1 MPLALETWPTAPLLY
16 DSLEGPM
23 YTKPAPYVQDL
34 AYLSVQLTWTLSF
47 IIAMAKA
54 HTFGLQRL
62 PLFYCFLVRAPFVM
76 AEGFWYMGLFE
87 DIEREVWSLNV
98 ARSREDFSSYDAIN
112 SRPLLLFGMKRGIA
126 TLTLAVIFTSL
137 AFRKYHERTSWMV
150 WLSIMLLLDFTL
162 RSLFYLCWYV
172 LPRYSTSKAWLERG
186 KTTLFPK
193 FQSWFVRAREQLR
206 VKHERVPFNEA
217 DAEPFKEKAGFVLG
231 YYGAILT
238 SFWRVAADRD
248 VGRR

>member
-1 MPLALETWPTAPLLY
+1 MGLALETWPTAPLLY

-54 HTFGLQRL
+54 HTFGIRRL
-62 PLFYCFLVRAPFVM
+62 SIFYCFLVREPFVM
-76 AEGFWYMGLFE
+76 AEGFWYMGLLE
-87 DIEREVWSLNV
+87 DIKREVWSWNV
-98 ARSREDFSSYDAIN
+98 TRSREDFSSYDAIN
-112 SRPLLLFGMKRGIA
+112 SHPLLLFDMKHDIT
-126 TLTLAVIFTSL
+126 TLTLTIIFTSL
-137 AFRKYHERTSWMV
+137 AFRKYHERNSWMV
-150 WLSIMLLLDFTL
+150 WLSIMLPLDFTL

-172 LPRYSTSKAWLERG
+172 LPRYSISKAWLERG
-186 KTTLFPK
+186 KTTLFPN
-193 FQSWFVRAREQLR
+193 FQPWFVRAREQLR

-217 DAEPFKEKAGFVLG
+217 DAEPFKETAGFTLG

-238 SFWRVAADRD
+238 SS
-248 VGRR
+248 